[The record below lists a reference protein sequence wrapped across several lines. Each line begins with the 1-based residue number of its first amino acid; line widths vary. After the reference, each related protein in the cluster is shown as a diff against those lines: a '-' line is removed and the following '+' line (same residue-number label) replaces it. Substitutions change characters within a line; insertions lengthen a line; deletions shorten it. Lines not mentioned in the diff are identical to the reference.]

1 MAEQRQKET
10 LCSDNCC
17 YYPEVRSLN
26 LTRSRCVIRQMV
38 QIWLT
43 SRGFVYGRFATLG
56 RKHRD
61 WHDGPVLAG
70 CRSVCW
76 GLCVSF
82 DQMPMGCWTC
92 VGGGG
97 CWGGLHIGGRHGW
110 WWMFGI
116 LDGWACV
123 ASLSCE
129 GLKYYNPPPS
139 TVHDVLTELWETP
152 RESFTTQVTTTID
165 CRNSGQNHR
174 DANQRSKSVGIGSR
188 LYLTPS

>member
-129 GLKYYNPPPS
+129 GLKYYNPSPAQCMMYWQSYGRP
-139 TVHDVLTELWETP
+139 L
-152 RESFTTQVTTTID
+152 
-165 CRNSGQNHR
+165 
-174 DANQRSKSVGIGSR
+174 GSR
-188 LYLTPS
+188 LQHRWRQQSTAGTVDRTTETPTKGQSRSVSAVACT